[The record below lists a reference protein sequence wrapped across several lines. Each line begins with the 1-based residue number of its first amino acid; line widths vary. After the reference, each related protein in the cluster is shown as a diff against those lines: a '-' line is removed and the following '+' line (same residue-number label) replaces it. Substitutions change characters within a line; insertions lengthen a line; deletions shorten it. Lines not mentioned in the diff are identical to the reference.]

1 MNYSKRTV
9 LNYISG
15 NDTDIDIELLEKDYN
30 FMLDTLKFSKDKKI
44 LKLCDQ
50 SLLNDG
56 RFIYEVLDIFKND
69 RLFCIE
75 LATKYITY
83 NGASYDID
91 SINVALKAQ
100 DINNDRYLVEFT
112 SILLY
117 LKMAYITIKLTTQKQ
132 IDDEQLPT
140 SFNYG
145 IILSNYPNDELFKR
159 FMADNMVKDIFS
171 SLNTSLEYYV
181 KSGYN
186 TPNYIENIGSRQFL
200 LDLIRG
206 HDEDLA
212 DYVEFNDYLISSKIS
227 LLDSIIYDWKK
238 EINNYEDEICDI
250 IQLYSE
256 QHNELCED
264 TYLKYIAKELNMPNL
279 LDHTFE
285 AMNEDLI
292 ELGYK
297 SIDFSDLADE
307 PIDEITKEKLLSKL
321 KKGIL
326 LYLAN
331 NKKNLYNEVNNQ
343 KKLENKIIKFNRNRK
358 DI

>member
-1 MNYSKRTV
+1 MKYSKKTV

-15 NDTDIDIELLEKDYN
+15 NDTDIDIDTLEKDYN
-30 FMLDTLKFSKDKKI
+30 FMLDALRFSKDKKI

-50 SLLNDG
+50 ELLNDG
-56 RFIYEVLDIFKND
+56 RFIYEVLEIFKDD

-75 LATKYITY
+75 LATQFITY
-83 NGASYDID
+83 NGSSYDID
-91 SINVALKAQ
+91 AINVALKAQ

-117 LKMAYITIKLTTQKQ
+117 LKMAYITIKLTIQKQ
-132 IDDEQLPT
+132 IDEEQLPMN
-140 SFNYG
+140 FNYG
-145 IILSNYPNDELFKR
+145 MILNNYPNDELFKK

-171 SLNTSLEYYV
+171 SLNTSLEFYV

-186 TPNYIENIGSRQFL
+186 SPTYIDNIGSRQFL

-212 DYVEFNDYLISSKIS
+212 DYVEFHDKLISSKIA
-227 LLDSIIYDWKK
+227 LLDSIISDWKK
-238 EINNYEDEICDI
+238 EINNYEDEICEI
-250 IQLYSE
+250 IQVYSE
-256 QHNELCED
+256 QNNELSED
-264 TYLKYIAKELNMPNL
+264 TYLRYIAKELNMPGL

-292 ELGYK
+292 ELGYE
-297 SIDFSDLADE
+297 SIDYSELE
-307 PIDEITKEKLLSKL
+307 EEKVDEITKEKLLSKL

-331 NKKNLYNEVNNQ
+331 NKKNLYNEVYNQ
-343 KKLENKIIKFNRNRK
+343 NKIENKIIKFKRKRK